1 MKIIRDGKEY
11 ELTGMELYAAYRECK
26 RSCFAED
33 VRTKAEEMGIELTD
47 EEANELA
54 DVAED
59 SLNNCDSFWE
69 DYWMAIESALEQ
81 K

>member
-11 ELTGMELYAAYRECK
+11 ELTWDELDAAYRECK
-26 RSCFAED
+26 RNYFAED
-33 VRTKAEEMGIELTD
+33 VIAKADEMGIMLTQ

-54 DVAED
+54 DIAED
-59 SLNNCDSFWE
+59 SLNNCDCFWE